1 MVLSG
6 KGSQFWITKSYQEDR
21 VKALEDRSKYTDT
34 QLDLVDV
41 LDDEALG
48 GGRTDDD
55 SYQFKQFPYPTN
67 AQIRKKQTIDIRDV
81 DPTVG
86 GR

>member
-48 GGRTDDD
+48 GGRTDNS
-55 SYQFKQFPYPTN
+55 SYEFKQFPYPTN
-67 AQIRKKQTIDIRDV
+67 PQVRKKKTVSILD
-81 DPTVG
+81 DPAVG